1 MTALC
6 QQVLGRAPARPV
18 RREKRLVRGEKWAG
32 RSNTKRITS
41 HISPLTSNM
50 TSRRSSESPV
60 HEMFQHFRRTQLS
73 EITRH
78 RFLDPFSSRGR

>member
-18 RREKRLVRGEKWAG
+18 RGETLAG
-32 RSNTKRITS
+32 RSDSSPITS
-41 HISPLTSNM
+41 HFSPLTSHV
-50 TSRRSSESPV
+50 TSRRSSQSPFQ
-60 HEMFQHFRRTQLS
+60 EMFQHFRWTQLS

-78 RFLDPFSSRGR
+78 GFLDPFSGRRR